1 MKFGAYIRSVREERK
16 VGLREMA
23 RKIGVSPTYVSKVER
38 DDFAPPAE
46 DKVCKIAEILEMDP
60 DELLS
65 RAGKVSSDL
74 TEIIRARPRVLAA
87 LLRTTKG
94 MTADDVGRLARSV
107 EKSKGKW

>member
-1 MKFGAYIRSVREERK
+1 MNFGAYIRRVREERK

-38 DDFAPPAE
+38 DEFAPPTE
-46 DKVCKIAEILEMDP
+46 DKVRKIAEIFEIDP

-74 TEIIRARPRVLAA
+74 AEIIRARPRVLAA
-87 LLRTTKG
+87 LLRATKG
-94 MTADDVGRLARSV
+94 MKEDDIGRLARNV
-107 EKSKGKW
+107 EKSKFKW

>member
-16 VGLREMA
+16 VGMREMA
-23 RKIGVSPTYVSKVER
+23 RKIGVSPTYVSKIER
-38 DDFAPPAE
+38 DEFAPPAE
-46 DKVCKIAEILEMDP
+46 DKVRKIAEIFEMDP

-74 TEIIRARPRVLAA
+74 AEIIRARPRVLGA
-87 LLRTTKG
+87 LLRSTKG
-94 MTADDVGRLARSV
+94 MTADEVGRLALNA

>member
-38 DDFAPPAE
+38 DEFAPPAE
-46 DKVCKIAEILEMDP
+46 DKVRKIAEILEMDP

-87 LLRTTKG
+87 LLRATKG
-94 MTADDVGRLARSV
+94 MTADDVGRLARNV

>member
-1 MKFGAYIRSVREERK
+1 MKFGAYIRSVREKRK

-38 DDFAPPAE
+38 DEFAPPAE
-46 DKVCKIAEILEMDP
+46 DKVRKIAEIFEMDP

-74 TEIIRARPRVLAA
+74 AEIIRARPRVSAA
-87 LLRTTKG
+87 LLRAINK
-94 MTADDVGRLARSV
+94 MTADDVERLARNV
-107 EKSKGKW
+107 EKSKVK